1 LVYSGKSA
9 LDLYNVF
16 MQDTLKKEHRKK
28 HKNKEMAETH
38 LYTIKV
44 ASLEFCFVCVS
55 RNMLLISQSDCI
67 CIYTDNIYYFLGGSR

>member
-55 RNMLLISQSDCI
+55 RNMLLITQS
-67 CIYTDNIYYFLGGSR
+67 G